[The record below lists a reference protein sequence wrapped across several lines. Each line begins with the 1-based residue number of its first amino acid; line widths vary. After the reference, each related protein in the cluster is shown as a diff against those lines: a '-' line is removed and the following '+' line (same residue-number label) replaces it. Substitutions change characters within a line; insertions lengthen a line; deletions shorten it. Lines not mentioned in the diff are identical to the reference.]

1 MAVATA
7 RRNFA
12 LSHPTDMVSSFAFEA
27 FVGVDIAAKT
37 FTAAFAL
44 GEGKPKLE
52 KKPFE
57 QDAEGFTRFLGR
69 LAASEI
75 IPNRQLIVMEATG
88 PYWVAL
94 AVTLA
99 QAGYRVSVANPSQ
112 VHYFAKAQLK
122 RAKSDELDALTLAE
136 FGQSRAMRLRLWSP
150 PPSFYHELCQR
161 ISQRESLLKLQ
172 NQVENQLHALTV
184 GPVVIESVRT
194 QLEELRHT
202 ILLQIG
208 QMDEELKSLIKVE
221 LADFEKVDETLL
233 TPEQLYKKNIA
244 LLRTIPGI
252 GVMTACYLVLAT
264 LNFTTCERAEALV
277 HYAGLAP
284 LEYSSGTSIR
294 GRPSIGHSGN
304 ARLRTMLFM
313 ATLTAARYNPVI
325 KIFYQRL
332 HQEKHKP
339 SKVARCACARKLIHL
354 AFGIIKSRKPF
365 EVDHL
370 SAKQVAA

>member
-1 MAVATA
+1 M
-7 RRNFA
+7 
-12 LSHPTDMVSSFAFEA
+12 SHPTDMVSSFSFDA

-57 QDAEGFTRFLGR
+57 QNAEGFSRFLAR

-75 IPNRQLIVMEATG
+75 TPDHQLIIMEATG

-99 QAGYRVSVANPSQ
+99 QAGYRVSVVNPSQ

-122 RAKSDELDALTLAE
+122 RAKSDVLDAQTLAE
-136 FGQSRAMRLRLWSP
+136 FGQTRAMRLRLWSP
-150 PPSFYHELCQR
+150 PPIFYHELRQR
-161 ISQRESLLKLQ
+161 ISQRENLLKLQ

-184 GPVVIESVRT
+184 NPVVIESVRT

-202 ILLQIG
+202 IVLQIE
-208 QMDEELKSLIKVE
+208 QMDDELGSLIKVE
-221 LADFEKVDETLL
+221 LADFEKLDEALL

-252 GVMTACYLVLAT
+252 GIMTACYLVLAT
-264 LNFTTCERAEALV
+264 LNFTTCSRAEALV

-284 LEYSSGTSIR
+284 IEETSGTSIR
-294 GRPSIGHSGN
+294 GRPAIGHSGH

-313 ATLTAARYNPVI
+313 ATLTAARYNPTI
-325 KIFYQRL
+325 KVFYQRL
-332 HQEKHKP
+332 REEKHKP

-354 AFGIIKSRKPF
+354 AFGIIKSRKAF

-370 SAKQVAA
+370 SSKQRAA

>member
-1 MAVATA
+1 LV
-7 RRNFA
+7 
-12 LSHPTDMVSSFAFEA
+12 FEE

-44 GEGKPKLE
+44 GEAKPKLE
-52 KKPFE
+52 KKPFD
-57 QDAEGFTRFLGR
+57 QNAEGFKHFLER
-69 LAASEI
+69 LSTSEI
-75 IPNRQLIVMEATG
+75 VPDHQLIVTLATG

-99 QAGYRVSVANPSQ
+99 QAGYGISIANPAQ

-122 RAKSDELDALTLAE
+122 RAKSDELDAVTLAE
-136 FGQSRAMRLRLWSP
+136 FGQTRAMRLRLWNP
-150 PPSFYHELCQR
+150 PPQFYHELRQR
-161 ISQRESLLKLQ
+161 ISQRESLLGLQ

-184 GPVVIESVRT
+184 GPVVIESVRI

-208 QMDEELKSLIKVE
+208 QMDDELKSLIKAE
-221 LADFEKVDETLL
+221 LADFEKLDEALL

-244 LLRTIPGI
+244 LLRTIAGI
-252 GVMTACYLVLAT
+252 GVMTACYLVIAT

-277 HYAGLAP
+277 NYAGLAP
-284 LEYSSGTSIR
+284 LEYSSGHSFR
-294 GRPSIGHSGN
+294 GRPCIGHSGH
-304 ARLRTMLFM
+304 ARLCTMLFM

-332 HQEKHKP
+332 REEKHKP
-339 SKVARCACARKLIHL
+339 SKVARCECARKLIHL

-370 SAKQVAA
+370 SAKQVAS